1 MIELV
6 NIGKTYY
13 GSAEP
18 VVAIENINLTIEDG
32 DIFGI
37 IGLSGA
43 GKSTLVR
50 CINLLEK
57 PTEGKVIFDGTDICS
72 LNAKELRT
80 VRRKISM
87 IFQSFNL
94 LEQRT
99 VLGNICYPLE
109 ISGVSREKAK
119 EKARALLGLV
129 GLSDK
134 EKSYPSQLSGGQKQ
148 RVAIARA
155 LATDPK
161 VLLCDEATSALDPTT
176 TRQILEL
183 IKRINAELGVT
194 VIVITHEMKVIEQ
207 ICNKVAV
214 LDKSHVAEMGNMRDV
229 FMAPKSKIAKQ
240 LILPNG
246 DDGLDESAD
255 CIRLVFDGG
264 AAFEPIISDITLK
277 CHTTL
282 NILGA
287 NIKTFEGRSYGQM
300 LVKLSEDEKE
310 RGLVRE
316 YLSAH
321 GILFEEV
328 SKNG

>member
-148 RVAIARA
+148 RVAIAGV
-155 LATDPK
+155 LAMMPDCI
-161 VLLCDEATSALDPTT
+161 VFDEATAMLDPSGRKDIVATMKKLNT
-176 TRQILEL
+176 E
-183 IKRINAELGVT
+183 KKMT
-194 VIVITHEMKVIEQ
+194 VITITHHMNEAALADRIIVMNRGRVFAEGAPVEIFRNVEAMKSIGLSVPQVTEL
-207 ICNKVAV
+207 CWMLK
-214 LDKSHVAEMGNMRDV
+214 K
-229 FMAPKSKIAKQ
+229 
-240 LILPNG
+240 
-246 DDGLDESAD
+246 DGLSVDTDVLHAMDAAD
-255 CIRLVFDGG
+255 RIERLFRN
-264 AAFEPIISDITLK
+264 E
-277 CHTTL
+277 
-282 NILGA
+282 
-287 NIKTFEGRSYGQM
+287 
-300 LVKLSEDEKE
+300 
-310 RGLVRE
+310 
-316 YLSAH
+316 
-321 GILFEEV
+321 
-328 SKNG
+328 